1 MCLYEL
7 YVSTLNKVGSGS
19 GLSKLLGESHRRRI
33 QKDGREGKGFRC
45 CLGGQEFIKFL
56 APLAI
61 LSRTT

>member
-33 QKDGREGKGFRC
+33 KKMEEKAKVFAAVWGGKNLFNSLPR
-45 CLGGQEFIKFL
+45 
-56 APLAI
+56 
-61 LSRTT
+61 